1 MSARRAPPP
10 PRGAPT
16 LPTVPAFAQPA
27 PGGPGWLAQQRRR
40 AADGF
45 AASALPTDHEEIWR
59 YSRIGDLD
67 LGDFTPV
74 APAPAGPDRVP
85 AGIEAVMAAA
95 AGPGTAVVLSAGGA
109 PPRTLTPA
117 PPGIDVEQPGD
128 QPWPL
133 GHIVGDTDA
142 FSLLNTAQAPHPVRV
157 RVTRRAP
164 ADAAVVVVNW
174 LEDDGAAHFPRLLV
188 EVEADARAS
197 VLEVTASPD
206 VASLV
211 VPLTE
216 LAVGPGARLRYTNV
230 QLLGPRAWQ
239 IALQASRVEADATL
253 TSASVVLGGDYARL
267 RTDSALVGRGATGR
281 LLAVWFAAGTQMPD
295 LRTVQDHQAPH
306 TTSDLVFKGAV
317 ADHAHS
323 VYTGVIR
330 VAKGAKG
337 TNAMQTNRNLVL
349 DEGAA
354 ADSVPNLE
362 IEDNDV
368 RCSHASAVGPIDE
381 DQLFYLESRGVP
393 TETAARLIAL
403 GFLDDVVAQVP
414 NPGLVGW
421 LRLEI
426 ARRLQAAWAPAGA
439 GVGA

>member
-1 MSARRAPPP
+1 MRSSRTKRGATVSAWERARLRAGWSWTRRSRVRRTTAALGTAMTGHHRVAGRPACSGPGPPYAEMSARRTPPP

-133 GHIVGDTDA
+133 GHIAGDTDA

-230 QLLGPRAWQ
+230 QLLGP
-239 IALQASRVEADATL
+239 
-253 TSASVVLGGDYARL
+253 
-267 RTDSALVGRGATGR
+267 
-281 LLAVWFAAGTQMPD
+281 
-295 LRTVQDHQAPH
+295 
-306 TTSDLVFKGAV
+306 
-317 ADHAHS
+317 
-323 VYTGVIR
+323 
-330 VAKGAKG
+330 
-337 TNAMQTNRNLVL
+337 
-349 DEGAA
+349 
-354 ADSVPNLE
+354 
-362 IEDNDV
+362 
-368 RCSHASAVGPIDE
+368 
-381 DQLFYLESRGVP
+381 
-393 TETAARLIAL
+393 
-403 GFLDDVVAQVP
+403 
-414 NPGLVGW
+414 
-421 LRLEI
+421 
-426 ARRLQAAWAPAGA
+426 
-439 GVGA
+439 